1 MFTQSSIVSS
11 IDFDCDA
18 DYFAVAGVT
27 KKIKIYDYQRVINRS
42 INQVHS
48 PSMEM
53 TCQSKIS
60 CVAWN
65 KYHKVRFSYY
75 FNTRFL
81 FCGKFNLKLTVWPS
95 LGKLLKI
102 LQKRLKANCT
112 FYKAAFFGLYIYIY
126 VVRPFY

>member
-1 MFTQSSIVSS
+1 MRLRYNNFQAEATLQYSTDMFSQSSIVSS

-27 KKIKIYDYQRVINRS
+27 KKIKIYDYQRVVNRS

-48 PSMEM
+48 PTMEM

-65 KYHKVRFSYY
+65 KYHKVGTNFWWKISEIFINFGNGRVWQ
-75 FNTRFL
+75 RW
-81 FCGKFNLKLTVWPS
+81 KL
-95 LGKLLKI
+95 
-102 LQKRLKANCT
+102 
-112 FYKAAFFGLYIYIY
+112 
-126 VVRPFY
+126 VV

>member
-1 MFTQSSIVSS
+1 MLNLYIQAEATLQYSTDMFTQSSIVSS

-65 KYHKVRFSYY
+65 KYHKVFFGILVS
-75 FNTRFL
+75 
-81 FCGKFNLKLTVWPS
+81 S
-95 LGKLLKI
+95 LKI
-102 LQKRLKANCT
+102 
-112 FYKAAFFGLYIYIY
+112 F
-126 VVRPFY
+126 